1 MVLSTVPSADAVNA
15 VMGGL
20 GRRGHFILVGAA
32 TDPSI
37 HRAGADDRPY
47 HSIAGHA
54 SGTAKDSEDTMA
66 FSVLNGV
73 RPMIETRPLAEAAAA
88 YDRMMA
94 GDARFRMVLQVPG

>member
-20 GRRGHFILVGAA
+20 GRRGRFILVGAA
-32 TDPSI
+32 TDPVYI
-37 HRAGADDRPY
+37 VPALMIAPY
-47 HSIAGHA
+47 QSIAGHA

-73 RPMIETRPLAEAAAA
+73 RPMIEIRPLAEAAAA